1 MKTATLLVIEN
12 AADVRIK
19 QLCGNMTIGRNATG
33 VENDIALSSAFV
45 GRSHGSF
52 LFSNGAYYFRDN
64 NSKNGSY
71 INGKKIVPGED
82 GRILPVKLTNG
93 DIIRLGSKNPS
104 KAVQIVY
111 GTTFSARD
119 RWLSLDISKKTVI
132 EIGRNVKSGI
142 ALSEFMVSRKHAV
155 LNKTETGWTI
165 TDNASKNGV
174 AVNKKMINVSKE
186 LKPLDVIRIANTT
199 MVFLGDKI
207 VYNLPAVKEPA
218 PAAPAAPAPA
228 KPAAVPAAPAKTP
241 STAQAQKA
249 PSKAPSAAKPSG
261 KAPAAKAPV
270 PNAAKPAPAKGAK
283 AVPVPVP
290 VPGLTDLKPYVE
302 PGEGMNQKE
311 TVMSVDIDQVRVTK
325 HGSILKKTLLK
336 DIHLD
341 IDQGEFILIL
351 GGSGAGKT
359 TFIKAILGTQKA
371 EGSIILDGMDLY
383 TNFKALK
390 HRIGLVPQFST
401 TRDNDTVIHTITDAA
416 NSRLAG
422 EYSKAEIKRRI
433 DDVCN
438 RMMLN
443 SLRDTLIKNLSG
455 GQKKRVEVAIQAIGD
470 QQVFVLDE
478 PDSGLD
484 TASRIDLMKNLK
496 SCTEGGGV
504 VTVISHSP
512 DDAAEFF
519 TKILVLAKSPTD
531 EVGHLAFYGTVPEA
545 RAFFGVDK
553 LSEIVI
559 EINYEGS
566 GKGRADEF
574 IQKFAQMRSMQ

>member
-1 MKTATLLVIEN
+1 MDSSTRYYAPLALKTATLLVIEN
-12 AADVRIK
+12 AKDVRIK
-19 QLCGNMTIGRNATG
+19 QLCGNMTVGRNATG
-33 VENDIALSSAFV
+33 VENDIALASAFV
-45 GRSHGSF
+45 GRNHGSF
-52 LFSNGAYYFRDN
+52 IYSNGAYYFKDN
-64 NSKNGSY
+64 NSKNGTY

-93 DIIRLGSKNPS
+93 DVIRLGSKSPA

-119 RWLSLDISKKTVI
+119 KWLSMNIKDKDKVA
-132 EIGRNVKSGI
+132 IGRNVRTGI
-142 ALSEFMVSRKHAV
+142 SLSEFMVSRDHATII
-155 LNKTETGWTI
+155 KTDTGVVI
-165 TDNASKNGV
+165 TDNNSKNGV
-174 AVNKKMINVSKE
+174 AVNKKMIDKEKE

-199 MVFLGDKI
+199 MIYLGDSV

-218 PAAPAAPAPA
+218 AAPAAKGTPAAPAAKAQTPAAPKAPAAGKPAAPAAPAA
-228 KPAAVPAAPAKTP
+228 QGKPAAPSKPAA
-241 STAQAQKA
+241 
-249 PSKAPSAAKPSG
+249 SG
-261 KAPAAKAPV
+261 
-270 PNAAKPAPAKGAK
+270 KPAPA
-283 AVPVPVP
+283 AVALP
-290 VPGLTDLKPYVE
+290 PYQE
-302 PGEGMNQKE
+302 QADQGKE

-325 HGSILKKTLLK
+325 HGSIMKKTLLK

-341 IDQGEFILIL
+341 IDKGEFILIL

-359 TFIKAILGTQKA
+359 TFIKALLGTQKA
-371 EGSIILDGMDLY
+371 EGTVMLDGMDLY
-383 TNFKALK
+383 SNFKALK

-401 TRDNDTVIHTITDAA
+401 TRDNDTVLHTITDAA
-416 NSRLAG
+416 NSRLSG

-433 DDVCN
+433 DDVIN
-438 RMMLN
+438 KMMLT
-443 SLRDTLIKNLSG
+443 SLKNTLIKNLSG

-484 TASRIDLMKNLK
+484 TASRIDLMRNLK
-496 SCTEGGGV
+496 SCTESGGV

-519 TKILVLAKSPTD
+519 SKIIVLAKSPTD

-545 RAFFGVDK
+545 LAFFGVQR
-553 LSEIVI
+553 LSDIVI

-574 IQKFAQMRSMQ
+574 IDKFARMRSMQ